1 MSEKKN
7 AIEII
12 ESSLRSVENNFKQF
26 IEVLETVK
34 TELLV
39 LEKDKGQLSRDKE
52 LLEGEKLQL
61 EQATKTLE
69 ADKSQLE
76 LEKASLESEKKKLE
90 EETQKLEQEKLERDQ
105 KIGSLTEEQKRLLK
119 EYASL
124 KVELKKLAKVAEESQ
139 ESDFDFERIKAL
151 LSITQLL
158 ISEIWQGQPHYRILL
173 SLHGEKE
180 KMSREEIKNT
190 TGIAGAMVLRAVHE
204 LAKIDVLEYDEDT
217 SMVTLKKRLF
227 SKKTMSETKD
237 N

>member
-7 AIEII
+7 ATEII
-12 ESSLRSVENNFKQF
+12 EKSLRSVEDNFKQF
-26 IEVLETVK
+26 IEVLETAK
-34 TELLV
+34 TELFV
-39 LEKDKGQLSRDKE
+39 LEKDKEQLSRDKK

-61 EQATKTLE
+61 EQATKMLE
-69 ADKSQLE
+69 ADKAQLE
-76 LEKASLESEKKKLE
+76 LEKTNLESEKKKLE
-90 EETQKLEQEKLERDQ
+90 EETQKLEKEKQERDQ

-124 KVELKKLAKVAEESQ
+124 KVELKKLAKVAEESHDS
-139 ESDFDFERIKAL
+139 EFDFERIKAL
-151 LSITQLL
+151 LSITMLL
-158 ISEIWQGQPHYRILL
+158 IDEIWQGQPHYRILL

-227 SKKTMSETKD
+227 SKKTLSEKND
-237 N
+237 

>member
-7 AIEII
+7 ATEII
-12 ESSLRSVENNFKQF
+12 ESSLRSVEDNFKQF
-26 IEVLETVK
+26 IEVLETAK

-61 EQATKTLE
+61 EQATKILE

-76 LEKASLESEKKKLE
+76 LEKANLESDKKKLE
-90 EETQKLEQEKLERDQ
+90 EETQKLEQEKQERDQ

-139 ESDFDFERIKAL
+139 ESEFDFGRIKAL

-158 ISEIWQGQPHYRILL
+158 ISEIWQGQPHHRILL
-173 SLHGEKE
+173 ILHGERE
-180 KMSREEIKNT
+180 EMSREQIKNT
-190 TGIAGAMVLRAVHE
+190 TGISGAMVLRAVHE
-204 LAKIDVLEYDEDT
+204 LAKINVLEYDEDT
-217 SMVTLKKRLF
+217 SMVKLKRRLF
-227 SKKTMSETKD
+227 EGKPPQEK